1 MPIPSYTASK
11 GAVVNLTRELALE
24 YAPHNI
30 QVNAICP
37 GFFRTRLGDGGY
49 ENPNFVAMA
58 AQATPMGRIAEA
70 DEIKGT
76 ALYLASK
83 ASSFTTGAVLVSDGG
98 CLAR

>member
-1 MPIPSYTASK
+1 
-11 GAVVNLTRELALE
+11 
-24 YAPHNI
+24 
-30 QVNAICP
+30 
-37 GFFRTRLGDGGY
+37 
-49 ENPNFVAMA
+49 
-58 AQATPMGRIAEA
+58 MGRIAEA